1 MMYLAILA
9 VIALTAYC
17 ILFAFKHREK
27 LSCMAGM
34 MIAMTIAMMG
44 SVTLGTLLGIVFERD
59 LVPASMIAI
68 LFGMLAGYLAG
79 KPISLMAAM
88 DGVMAGIMGG
98 MMGAMLGVMLI
109 EPERMV
115 WFVMTIFAFIMFML
129 IRLINEE
136 SGNKKKEINT
146 VRKSFLGNPV
156 MVISFLLLAG
166 IIILGGQ
173 VSGLFNVGKT
183 VSKTIDRIT
192 PADQEATITVSS
204 KGYAP
209 TEIKLKAGSSAK
221 INFKTEANAGCLRQV
236 VAKDLGVN
244 VILDEEADN
253 YITLKDLKSGT
264 YEYTCGMGM
273 YGGKIVVQ

>member
-1 MMYLAILA
+1 MVYIAIFA

-17 ILFAFKHREK
+17 VLYTFKHREK

-44 SVTLGTLLGIVFERD
+44 SITLGTLLGIVFEDD

-88 DGVMAGIMGG
+88 DGMMAGIMGG

-115 WFVMTIFAFIMFML
+115 WFVIAIYALMMFML
-129 IRLINEE
+129 IQLINEE
-136 SGNKKKEINT
+136 SRSKKKET
-146 VRKSFLGNPV
+146 DAVRRSFLANPV
-156 MVISFLLLAG
+156 MVISILFLAG
-166 IIILGGQ
+166 IIILSGQ

-209 TEIKLKAGSSAK
+209 NDIQLKAGSSAK

-236 VAKDLGVN
+236 VAKELGIN
-244 VILDEEADN
+244 AILDEQSDN
-253 YITLKDLKSGT
+253 FISLKDMKPGT

>member
-1 MMYLAILA
+1 MYLAIFA

-17 ILFAFKHREK
+17 IFYTFKHREK

-44 SVTLGTLLGIVFERD
+44 SITLGTLLGIVFEHD

-68 LFGMLAGYLAG
+68 LFGMLSGYLAG

-88 DGVMAGIMGG
+88 DGMMAGIMGG

-115 WFVMTIFAFIMFML
+115 WFVIAIFAFMMFML
-129 IRLINEE
+129 IQLINEE
-136 SGNKKKEINT
+136 SRNKETDT
-146 VRKSFLGNPV
+146 VRRSFFSNPV
-156 MVISFLLLAG
+156 MVISILFLAG
-166 IIILGGQ
+166 IIILSGQ

-192 PADQEATITVSS
+192 PADQEATIIVSS

-209 TEIKLKAGSSAK
+209 NDIQLKAGSSAK

-236 VAKDLGVN
+236 VAKDLGIN
-244 VILDEEADN
+244 AILDEQSDN
-253 YITLKDLKSGT
+253 YISLNDLKPGT
-264 YEYTCGMGM
+264 YEFTCGMGM

>member
-1 MMYLAILA
+1 MYLAIFA
-9 VIALTAYC
+9 VIALTSYC
-17 ILFAFKHREK
+17 VLYTFKHREK

-44 SVTLGTLLGIVFERD
+44 SITLGTLLGIVFERD

-68 LFGMLAGYLAG
+68 LFGMVAGYLAG

-88 DGVMAGIMGG
+88 DGLMAGIMGG
-98 MMGAMLGVMLI
+98 MMGAMLGVMLN
-109 EPERMV
+109 EPERMI
-115 WFVMTIFAFIMFML
+115 WFVVAIFAFMMFML
-129 IRLINEE
+129 IQLINEE
-136 SGNKKKEINT
+136 SGNKKKESVP
-146 VRKSFLGNPV
+146 VRRSFLANPV
-156 MVISFLLLAG
+156 MVISVFFLVG
-166 IIILGGQ
+166 IIILSAQ
-173 VSGLFNVGKT
+173 VSGQFNISKT

-209 TEIKLKAGSSAK
+209 HEIQLKAGSSAK

-244 VILDEEADN
+244 AILDDQSDN
-253 YITLKDLKSGT
+253 YITLKDLKPGT
-264 YEYTCGMGM
+264 YEFTCGMGM